1 MNRKIGSDAF
11 PYYVSLGTD
20 RSYEAVAKK
29 YGVTKRAVTDLAAKE
44 NWQKRLSK
52 IEREAQEKTDKRVAE
67 TLEQMNDRH
76 IKVLKF
82 IQNRSIEALKTMP
95 LESAMEAVRAY
106 TLSLDKERV
115 IRGEPSERGALS
127 IADMIKRDFEEL
139 MVVDDGEDEET
150 DPAVEEGAVS

>member
-1 MNRKIGSDAF
+1 MNKKIGSDAF
-11 PYYVSLGTD
+11 AFYASLGTD
-20 RSYEAVAKK
+20 RSYEAVAQK
-29 YGVTKRAVTDLAAKE
+29 YGVTKRAVTDLAGKE

-52 IEREAQEKTDKRVAE
+52 IEREAQEKTDRRVAE

-76 IKVLKF
+76 LKVLKF

-115 IRGEPSERGALS
+115 IRGEPSERSALS
-127 IADMIKRDFEEL
+127 VEDIRQRFERWTREEEEFCSN
-139 MVVDDGEDEET
+139 GEQHEER
-150 DPAVEEGAVS
+150 

>member
-1 MNRKIGSDAF
+1 MNRKIGPDAF
-11 PYYVSLGTD
+11 AFYVSLGTD

-82 IQNRSIEALKTMP
+82 IQNRSIEQQ
-95 LESAMEAVRAY
+95 R
-106 TLSLDKERV
+106 
-115 IRGEPSERGALS
+115 
-127 IADMIKRDFEEL
+127 
-139 MVVDDGEDEET
+139 
-150 DPAVEEGAVS
+150 